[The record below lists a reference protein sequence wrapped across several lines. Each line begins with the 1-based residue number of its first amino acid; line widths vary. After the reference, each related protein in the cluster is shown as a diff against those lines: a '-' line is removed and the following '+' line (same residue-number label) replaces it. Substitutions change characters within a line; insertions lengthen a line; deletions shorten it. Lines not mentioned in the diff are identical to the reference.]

1 MSSIVIKVL
10 CEVVVDYA
18 TCQSKN
24 ILHYNL
30 IQLVDQCCQFDFSS
44 YLAEYRTVSGVAGPL
59 VILEKVKVGDYK
71 LSHASILH
79 PFSYNYTVLEEEGTI

>member
-1 MSSIVIKVL
+1 MS
-10 CEVVVDYA
+10 E
-18 TCQSKN
+18 QN

-79 PFSYNYTVLEEEGTI
+79 PFFYNYTVLEEEGTI